1 MTLPSFS
8 SIELEVLVVIAT
20 LLVFTAAFVA
30 VLFSA
35 TVGAGLSRLLYVAGH
50 SCVKTIL
57 PNFVPLPQPV
67 AIGHKGAKD

>member
-8 SIELEVLVVIAT
+8 SIELEVLLVIAT
-20 LLVFTAAFVA
+20 LLLFMATFVA

-35 TVGAGLSRLLYVAGH
+35 IVGAGLARLLYVAGH
-50 SCVKTIL
+50 WCAKAIL
-57 PNFVPLPQPV
+57 PNFVPLHQPV